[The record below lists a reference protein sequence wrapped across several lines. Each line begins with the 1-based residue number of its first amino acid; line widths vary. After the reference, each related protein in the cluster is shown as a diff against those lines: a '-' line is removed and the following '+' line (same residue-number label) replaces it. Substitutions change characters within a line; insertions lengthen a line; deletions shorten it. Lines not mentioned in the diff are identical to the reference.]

1 VELGSGEDITCTFT
15 NTAASLQ
22 VTKDATPTFTRS
34 WTWNVNKVADP
45 TTIELDPGQVY
56 NHPYSVTASVAGTS
70 DGDWAVTGNIAVEN
84 TSPFSVSIASVTD
97 AIAGIGAVDD
107 VSCGVTFPHILA
119 AGATLNCTYSEDDFA
134 DGTTRLNTASATIT
148 GVATPFTGTA
158 NVTFGSPTTLEDNC
172 LVVKDE
178 GDLGDTD
185 PLGTVCVAGTHPPPA
200 GAFDAPKTFNYTWLV
215 PTGEAQC
222 GLFMYDNTAT
232 GTTNTTSTVVTDDAS
247 ISVTIDCPEGCTLTQ
262 GYWKTHNPSFAA
274 SRNGNGPPPDDN
286 WNQLPDGEL
295 SGFFTIGAN
304 TYPVAGPNPASF
316 TWFQVFW
323 TAPKGN
329 VYYSLAHQYMAAKLN
344 DLDGVTPSATVANAI
359 LAAEDLFDTYTPAE
373 IGALKGNN
381 PLRAQFI
388 ELAGILGAF
397 NEGLAGVDHC
407 TEDASSIN

>member
-1 VELGSGEDITCTFT
+1 
-15 NTAASLQ
+15 
-22 VTKDATPTFTRS
+22 
-34 WTWNVNKVADP
+34 
-45 TTIELDPGQVY
+45 
-56 NHPYSVTASVAGTS
+56 
-70 DGDWAVTGNIAVEN
+70 
-84 TSPFSVSIASVTD
+84 
-97 AIAGIGAVDD
+97 
-107 VSCGVTFPHILA
+107 
-119 AGATLNCTYSEDDFA
+119 
-134 DGTTRLNTASATIT
+134 
-148 GVATPFTGTA
+148 
-158 NVTFGSPTTLEDNC
+158 
-172 LVVKDE
+172 
-178 GDLGDTD
+178 
-185 PLGTVCVAGTHPPPA
+185 
-200 GAFDAPKTFNYTWLV
+200 
-215 PTGEAQC
+215 
-222 GLFMYDNTAT
+222 MYDNTAT